1 MTGPPQ
7 LSVESLRQELYNDQ
21 IPQNSASQ
29 ANVMLQLFQIARNG
43 NLEAFHALEE
53 QAILSENK
61 FACGY
66 VAVLLTS
73 DKVSGVTKDT
83 GRAEGLMLTIVS
95 WLTEQA
101 EEDIETFR
109 HVQFFLVCSDID
121 NIYYH
126 HHALMNVLCVY
137 VVCMLLYLCFLV
149 FCFISDHLFDYLV
162 YCIVGILLQRRI
174 WYDFMS

>member
-1 MTGPPQ
+1 MIHSMTGPPQ

-66 VAVLLTS
+66 VAVLLYN
-73 DKVSGVTKDT
+73 K
-83 GRAEGLMLTIVS
+83 I
-95 WLTEQA
+95 
-101 EEDIETFR
+101 
-109 HVQFFLVCSDID
+109 
-121 NIYYH
+121 
-126 HHALMNVLCVY
+126 
-137 VVCMLLYLCFLV
+137 
-149 FCFISDHLFDYLV
+149 
-162 YCIVGILLQRRI
+162 
-174 WYDFMS
+174 